1 MVRSRRARLAMS
13 VESGVE
19 SALVGPAREAANP
32 GHPPLNDQAAEDVE
46 RGQCREKDGSL
57 GPFGRT
63 AEWRSRDRH
72 RRAGIGI
79 LAAIAA
85 RVCTFA
91 VSVAT
96 VPLTLP
102 YLGAE
107 RFGMWVTINA
117 IVLMFGFANL
127 GIGLGLMNSIAR
139 SEGDGDIV
147 AERAIISIALV
158 VSLGIACVLTVVL
171 AGIFPFVPWASLLNV
186 RSPLAVSEAA
196 PSTAACIA
204 MFLVGL
210 PLSLSGSV
218 WNGLQ
223 RTYVAYF
230 FYGLGAILSLA
241 CIVLAMVCGMGV
253 PAMVLAAS
261 GGPVFANV
269 LSGATLFATRP
280 HLCPSLRLV
289 SRHGVRVVAGMSV
302 AFFLVQVAMAVATS
316 SDTIVLARV
325 IGPTAVS
332 EYSVVS
338 RLFAVPLVLGTAL
351 ITIFW
356 PAITEARGAGDEAWI
371 ARTARR
377 IMQLDLVFIV
387 PLAVVLVLV
396 GPAIAAVMTQGSLSP
411 QSPLFPAFAVA
422 TVMIVFASTVTV
434 FLNSGGIVWPTAA
447 CWGVMAIANIGLS
460 VWLCSVV
467 GASGVLWATAITEG
481 IMLVPLSLLA
491 LSGGIGRTSGALEQE
506 FLPPAARS
514 VMRGR
519 DPL

>member
-1 MVRSRRARLAMS
+1 MS
-13 VESGVE
+13 VESVVE
-19 SALVGPAREAANP
+19 SALLGPAKAAATK
-32 GHPPLNDQAAEDVE
+32 GHAHPRIHPTEGAQLGQWAEN
-46 RGQCREKDGSL
+46 GGSR

-79 LAAIAA
+79 LAAITA
-85 RVCTFA
+85 RGCAFA
-91 VSVAT
+91 VSMAT

-117 IVLMFGFANL
+117 LVLMFGFANL
-127 GIGLGLMNSIAR
+127 GIGLGLMNAVAR
-139 SEGDGDIV
+139 SQGDGNIA
-147 AERAIISIALV
+147 AERSTISCAV
-158 VSLGIACVLTVVL
+158 AVSLGIVGVLAAVV
-171 AGIFPFVPWASLLNV
+171 AGIFPFVPWASVLNV
-186 RSPLAVSEAA
+186 HDSLAVSEAA

-204 MFLVGL
+204 LFLVGL

-230 FYGLGAILSLA
+230 FVGLGAILGLA
-241 CIVLAMVCGMGV
+241 GIVLAMVCGLGV

-261 GGPVFANV
+261 GGPVLANLLCGV
-269 LSGATLFATRP
+269 MLFATRP
-280 HLCPSLRLV
+280 HLWPSLHLV
-289 SRHGVRVVAGMSV
+289 SRGGVRAVAGLSV
-302 AFFLVQVAMAVATS
+302 AFFLVQVAMAVATA

-338 RLFAVPLVLGTAL
+338 RLYAVPLILGTAL
-351 ITIFW
+351 ITTLW
-356 PAITEARGAGDEAWI
+356 PAITEARGAGDDAWI

-377 IMQLDLVFIV
+377 IIQLDLVFIV
-387 PLAVVLVLV
+387 PLAAVLVLV
-396 GPAIAAVMTQGSLSP
+396 GPAIAAVITRGNLTPQGA
-411 QSPLFPAFAVA
+411 LFPAFAA
-422 TVMIVFASTVTV
+422 ETVMIVFASTVTV
-434 FLNSGGIVWPTAA
+434 FLNSAGIVWPTAA
-447 CWGVMAIANIGLS
+447 CWGVMAVANIALS

-481 IMLVPLSLLA
+481 IMLVPLSRLA
-491 LSGGIGRTSGALEQE
+491 RTGGVGRTAGTSGRESSSTVSRRAL
-506 FLPPAARS
+506 RI
-514 VMRGR
+514 RGPR
-519 DPL
+519 